1 MKHKTVIYLLLY
13 IIPYWAFSQSDSLSL
28 KERRK
33 NRPTYIELGL
43 GFGTT
48 KMRDFA
54 TSPLFYTGPSSRVTL
69 GRLKFDS
76 LRESSIQFNYH
87 GGGLS
92 TGNGDDDSQSSFHSF
107 DIAYGQQYRIAKLSN
122 SVWNVKLGGELNVVS
137 NLRQNPEL
145 MNAAVGAEFV
155 ATIFGTAQIGRDV
168 SRKIV
173 KERKFLFMK
182 YSLKPRKRYLSYT
195 LKTGIANNNFRNGY
209 SYIGEF
215 ALLNDDN
222 AFKDYEWNAF
232 SGFRIAS
239 SLDYTIYLESENAV
253 RISYITDIYTAKG
266 DFESLE
272 VARYALKIALLFKTN

>member
-1 MKHKTVIYLLLY
+1 MKQNVIFLLLF
-13 IIPYWAFSQSDSLSL
+13 IIPFCLLSQSDSLNGDIL
-28 KERRK
+28 KRD
-33 NRPTYIELGL
+33 RPTYIEVGV
-43 GFGTT
+43 GIGST

-54 TSPLFYTGPSSRVTL
+54 TSPLFYKGPNSRLSL
-69 GRLKFDS
+69 GLLKFDS

-92 TGNGDDDSQSSFHSF
+92 TGDGDDDTQSSFHSF
-107 DIAYGQQYRIAKLSN
+107 ELAYGQQYKIARLSN
-122 SVWNVKLGGELNVVS
+122 TTWNVKLGGELNIVG

-145 MNAAVGAEFV
+145 FNAALGAEFI
-155 ATIFGTAQIGRDV
+155 ATLFGTAQIGRDV
-168 SRKIV
+168 SRKV
-173 KERKFLFMK
+173 EKERRFLFMNF
-182 YSLKPRKRYLSYT
+182 SLKPRKRYLSYT

-215 ALLNDDN
+215 ALLNSDN
-222 AFKDYEWNAF
+222 SFKDYEMNIF

-239 SLDYTIYLESENAV
+239 SLDYTIYLENENAV

-272 VARYALKIALLFKTN
+272 VARYALKIALLFKTK